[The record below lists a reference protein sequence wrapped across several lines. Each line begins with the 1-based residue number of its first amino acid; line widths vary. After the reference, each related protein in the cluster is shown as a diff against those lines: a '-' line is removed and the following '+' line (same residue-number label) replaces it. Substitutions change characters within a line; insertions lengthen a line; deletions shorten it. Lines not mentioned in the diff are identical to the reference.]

1 MIVKQPS
8 YNATGYC
15 RLSSEDDLSG
25 ESSSIATQREL
36 ITQYCKEHGIS
47 ICDYYV
53 DDGYSG
59 TNFQR
64 PSFERMLGDI
74 DSGRVNLVITK
85 DLSRFGRD
93 NIQSGYYIERVFAR
107 KNVRYI
113 AVDDGIDTLQNSNDI
128 LMPIKNVLNDMY
140 ARDISRKTRAAFNA
154 KAKSGQ
160 FIGSRAPFGYRKS
173 PEDKH
178 KLIVDEPAA
187 EVIRK
192 IFDLAVQGY
201 GYNRIAKALR
211 AENILNPQAYFNQN
225 NPDFYPS
232 DYWKRPFDWHT
243 TSVRALLN
251 NMAYLGH
258 IVFGKE
264 RITTINAKNGTKMP
278 EDEWIIVRDTH
289 EAIISQEQWD
299 AAHEMLRSRKR
310 ENSNGE
316 VQMFAGLLYCPD
328 CGSALSYHGR
338 KASKPN
344 GGEYSCLKYKT
355 HGKAF
360 CSSHYIRYDALYQI
374 VLTEIRRQ
382 ARQAAHCE
390 AQFRKRLQEID
401 GEKSKAQMA
410 KARKQLEANEAR
422 ADDLDHIMTSLYE
435 DKALGRLSQE
445 RFGSMMGKYEVE
457 QKTLL
462 EQVNALREGIARTEE
477 QRDNTARFVEY
488 IRQYTDLQS
497 LDAPI
502 LNQLIQRIEVYN
514 AEKEPGSNKRRQKV
528 SIQYKYVGIFGIIT
542 I

>member
-1 MIVKQPS
+1 MIVKQQS
-8 YNATGYC
+8 YNAAGYC

-36 ITQYCKEHGIS
+36 ITQYCKEHGVNLFD
-47 ICDYYV
+47 CYV
-53 DDGYSG
+53 DDGFSG

-64 PSFERMLGDI
+64 PNFERMLGDI

-93 NIQSGYYIERVFAR
+93 YIQSGYYIERVFAR
-107 KNVRYI
+107 KNVRYV

-160 FIGSRAPFGYRKS
+160 FIASRAPFGYRKS

-187 EVIRK
+187 EVVRK

-211 AENILNPQAYFNQN
+211 AENILNPQAWFNQK
-225 NPDFYPS
+225 NPDFYQS
-232 DYWKRPFDWHT
+232 DYWKQPFDWHT

-310 ENSNGE
+310 ESSNGE

-338 KASKPN
+338 KAN
-344 GGEYSCLKYKT
+344 NGEYSCLKYKT
-355 HGKAF
+355 HGKAH

-410 KARKQLEANEAR
+410 KARRQLEANEAR
-422 ADDLDHIMTSLYE
+422 AGNLDRIMSSLYE
-435 DKALGRLSQE
+435 DKALGRLTQE
-445 RFGSMMGKYEVE
+445 RFDSMTGKYEAE
-457 QKTLL
+457 QKALL
-462 EQVNALREGIARTEE
+462 EQVNALREGIARAEE

-488 IRQYTDLQS
+488 IRQYTDLQA
-497 LDAPI
+497 LNAPI
-502 LNQLIQRIEVYN
+502 LNQLIQRIEVYD
-514 AEKEPGSNKRRQKV
+514 AEKEPGTGKQAEGLHP
-528 SIQYKYVGIFGIIT
+528 IQIVGIFGVIT

>member
-1 MIVKQPS
+1 
-8 YNATGYC
+8 
-15 RLSSEDDLSG
+15 
-25 ESSSIATQREL
+25 
-36 ITQYCKEHGIS
+36 
-47 ICDYYV
+47 
-53 DDGYSG
+53 
-59 TNFQR
+59 
-64 PSFERMLGDI
+64 MLGDI
-74 DSGRVNLVITK
+74 DGGKVNLVLTK

-93 NIQSGYYIERVFAR
+93 YIQSGYYIERVFAR

-160 FIGSRAPFGYRKS
+160 FIGSRAPFGYKKS

-192 IFDLAVQGY
+192 IFDLAEQGY

-225 NPDFYPS
+225 NPDFYTS

-258 IVFGKE
+258 VVFGKE
-264 RITTINAKNGTKMP
+264 RLATINAKTTVKMP
-278 EDEWIIVRDTH
+278 EDEWIVVRDTH
-289 EAIISQEQWD
+289 EAIISQAQWD

-310 ENSNGE
+310 ENSSGE

-338 KASKPN
+338 RASKPN

-355 HGKAF
+355 RGREY
-360 CSSHYIRYDALYQI
+360 CSSHYIRYDALYRI

-382 ARQAAHCE
+382 ACQAAHCE
-390 AQFRKRLQEID
+390 DQFRKRLQEID

-422 ADDLDHIMTSLYE
+422 AGDLDRIMTSLYE
-435 DKALGRLSQE
+435 DKALGRITPA
-445 RFGSMMGKYEVE
+445 RFDSMMGKYEAE
-457 QKTLL
+457 QKALL
-462 EQVNALREGIARTEE
+462 E
-477 QRDNTARFVEY
+477 
-488 IRQYTDLQS
+488 
-497 LDAPI
+497 
-502 LNQLIQRIEVYN
+502 
-514 AEKEPGSNKRRQKV
+514 
-528 SIQYKYVGIFGIIT
+528 
-542 I
+542 

>member
-1 MIVKQPS
+1 MIVKQQS
-8 YNATGYC
+8 YNAAGYC

-36 ITQYCKEHGIS
+36 ITQYCKEHGIG
-47 ICDYYV
+47 IFDYYV
-53 DDGYSG
+53 DDGFSG

-64 PSFERMLGDI
+64 PSFERMLEDI

-93 NIQSGYYIERVFAR
+93 YIQSGYYIERVFAR
-107 KNVRYI
+107 KNVRYV

-160 FIGSRAPFGYRKS
+160 FIASRAPFGYKKS

-187 EVIRK
+187 EVVRK

-225 NPDFYPS
+225 NPDFYQS
-232 DYWKRPFDWHT
+232 DYWKQPFDWHT
-243 TSVRALLN
+243 TSVRALLS
-251 NMAYLGH
+251 NMTYLGH

-278 EDEWIIVRDTH
+278 EDEWIVVRDTH
-289 EAIISQEQWD
+289 QAIISQEQWD
-299 AAHEMLRSRKR
+299 AAHEMLCSRKR

-338 KASKPN
+338 RAN
-344 GGEYSCLKYKT
+344 NGEYSCLKYKT
-355 HGKAF
+355 HGKDY

-401 GEKSKAQMA
+401 GEKSKAQLT
-410 KARKQLEANEAR
+410 KARKQLEASEAR
-422 ADDLDHIMTSLYE
+422 AGDLDRIMTSLYE
-435 DKALGRLSQE
+435 DKALGRLTQE
-445 RFGSMMGKYEVE
+445 RFDSMMGKYEAE
-457 QKTLL
+457 QKALL
-462 EQVNALREGIARTEE
+462 EQVNALREGIARAEE

-502 LNQLIQRIEVYN
+502 LNQLIQRIEVHH
-514 AEKEPGSNKRRQKV
+514 AEKEPDTGKRRQKV
-528 SIQYKYVGIFGIIT
+528 SIQYKYVGIFGVIT

>member
-1 MIVKQPS
+1 MIVKQQS
-8 YNATGYC
+8 YNAAGYC

-36 ITQYCKEHGIS
+36 ITQYCKEHGIG
-47 ICDYYV
+47 IFDYYV
-53 DDGYSG
+53 DDGFSG

-93 NIQSGYYIERVFAR
+93 YIQSGYYIERVFAR
-107 KNVRYI
+107 KNVRYV

-140 ARDISRKTRAAFNA
+140 ARDISRKTRAAFNT
-154 KAKSGQ
+154 KAKSGK
-160 FIGSRAPFGYRKS
+160 FIGSRAPFGYKKS

-201 GYNRIAKALR
+201 GYNRTAKALR

-225 NPDFYPS
+225 NPDFYQS
-232 DYWKRPFDWHT
+232 DYWKQPFDWHT

-264 RITTINAKNGTKMP
+264 RIMTINAKNGTKMP
-278 EDEWIIVRDTH
+278 EDEWIVVRDTH
-289 EAIISQEQWD
+289 EAIISHDQWD

-310 ENSNGE
+310 ENSSGE

-328 CGSALSYHGR
+328 CKSALSYHGR
-338 KASKPN
+338 RAN
-344 GGEYSCLKYKT
+344 NGEYSCLKYKT
-355 HGKAF
+355 HGKEY

-382 ARQAAHCE
+382 AQRATHCE
-390 AQFRKRLQEID
+390 DQFRKRLQEID
-401 GEKSKAQMA
+401 GEKSKMQMA
-410 KARKQLEANEAR
+410 KARKQLETNEAR
-422 ADDLDHIMTSLYE
+422 TGDLDRIMTSLYE

-445 RFGSMMGKYEVE
+445 RFDSMMGKYEAE

-462 EQVNALREGIARTEE
+462 EQVNALREGIARAEE

-502 LNQLIQRIEVYN
+502 LNQLIQRIEVYD
-514 AEKEPGSNKRRQKV
+514 AEKEPDTGKRKQKV
-528 SIQYKYVGIFGIIT
+528 CIQYKYVGIFGVIT